1 MFIRILT
8 LKGVSVEAASRCL
21 VSLLEARGCV
31 VTRNDVGDRLECF
44 GLVRASWLVN
54 CSSEMRLVQV
64 DEDVEIRI
72 EVHIGISIVGA
83 ALGVLSLITSM
94 PISISSDPMA
104 GISIQFV
111 LIPWLLFL
119 LLYIQ
124 LGRGVIHELDV
135 IVDEIYKRSEV
146 GPKSGS

>member
-1 MFIRILT
+1 
-8 LKGVSVEAASRCL
+8 
-21 VSLLEARGCV
+21 
-31 VTRNDVGDRLECF
+31 
-44 GLVRASWLVN
+44 
-54 CSSEMRLVQV
+54 
-64 DEDVEIRI
+64 
-72 EVHIGISIVGA
+72 
-83 ALGVLSLITSM
+83 M
-94 PISISSDPMA
+94 PISISSNPMA

-146 GPKSGS
+146 GSKSGS